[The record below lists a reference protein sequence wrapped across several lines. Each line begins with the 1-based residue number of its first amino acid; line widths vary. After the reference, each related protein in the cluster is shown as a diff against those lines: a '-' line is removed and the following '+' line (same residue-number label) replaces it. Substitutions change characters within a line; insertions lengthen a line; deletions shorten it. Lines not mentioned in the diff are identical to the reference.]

1 MKHFCRI
8 FVLLGLFIS
17 SGALFAQEN
26 AGTVRVQLV
35 TSAGDITLK
44 LYPQKS
50 PVTVKNFLA
59 YVDSGFYNETI
70 FHRVISN
77 FMVQGGGFTT
87 AMTEKES
94 GEPIVNESRN
104 KLHNIR
110 GTIAMARTS
119 EPDSATAQFFIN
131 QRSNLQLD
139 WAPGKEGYTV
149 FGEVEK
155 GMGVVDFI
163 ATADTDTGLMVT
175 NAGQRP
181 FQDVPVEAIVIK
193 KVVRIPGK

>member
-1 MKHFCRI
+1 M
-8 FVLLGLFIS
+8 
-17 SGALFAQEN
+17 
-26 AGTVRVQLV
+26 RVKLV

>member
-1 MKHFCRI
+1 MKYLCRI
-8 FVLLGLFIS
+8 LLILGLLSS
-17 SGALFAQEN
+17 SGMLLAQDN
-26 AGTVRVQLV
+26 ATTLRVKLV
-35 TSAGDITLK
+35 TSAGDITIR
-44 LYPQKS
+44 LYPEKS
-50 PVTVKNFLA
+50 PVTVANFLA

-139 WAPGKEGYTV
+139 WAPGK
-149 FGEVEK
+149 
-155 GMGVVDFI
+155 
-163 ATADTDTGLMVT
+163 
-175 NAGQRP
+175 R
-181 FQDVPVEAIVIK
+181 VIPCLAK
-193 KVVRIPGK
+193 L

>member
-1 MKHFCRI
+1 MKNFCRI
-8 FVLLGLFIS
+8 FVVLGLLANPAF
-17 SGALFAQEN
+17 LLAQES
-26 AGTVRVQLV
+26 ASTVRVKLV

-44 LYPQKS
+44 LYP
-50 PVTVKNFLA
+50 VTVENFLN
-59 YVDSGFYNETI
+59 YVDSGFYNGTI

-77 FMVQGGGFTT
+77 FMVQGGGFT
-87 AMTEKES
+87 AEMTEKES

-119 EPDSATAQFFIN
+119 DPDSATAQFFIN

-139 WAPGKEGYTV
+139 WAPGKQGYTV
-149 FGEVEK
+149 FGEVVK

-163 ATADTDTGLMVT
+163 ATANTDTSLMST
-175 NAGQRP
+175 SAGQRP

-193 KVVRIPGK
+193 NIVRVKK

>member
-8 FVLLGLFIS
+8 FVLLALFIS

-26 AGTVRVQLV
+26 ASTVRVKLV

-70 FHRVISN
+70 FHRVIRN